1 VHRAR
6 YDKTRQWFI
15 KKSQAQ
21 WWGSLLPDPRAVSVK
36 NWERLFKSVVHVSSQ
51 SENGR
56 QVNAI
61 TPSTL
66 DQPQKGS
73 SSPGGSSAASVPPS
87 SGAAAAATSPTALSR
102 VELGEDVQSA
112 SVEGLRCRLG
122 MRCKGHGDHVTVVA
136 WSSDGR
142 HVVSGSKESKV
153 LVWAVPNTNLLELGT
168 RDSSGRGDNNHNG
181 NDGPSSSS
189 SGGNSLND
197 GRSPMGGDAADS
209 GAPTTLAAASRVGS
223 GDLTPAEVAKA
234 MTMGLKPAEEL
245 AMGREANW
253 TMACCFS
260 PSNRR
265 VAVAGLNQKISVGDW
280 RFQHGRNY
288 ALHPVGNGDEH
299 LGSVTSLCFMGA
311 SDSLL
316 ASGCSDS
323 YLRVWDL
330 GGSGKMV
337 TRLSAQEDEVLCLA
351 GHAWAPHLVMSG
363 GADCVVR
370 LHDVRLPNGPSTVC
384 TLRGAE
390 SDVEDVRAF
399 GASSTTANFLAAASR
414 DGHLRVH
421 DVRYPKAPAMT
432 SLVTEPR
439 GYTAVDFSPDGRW
452 LFAAVA
458 GGHAWQVMDAYTGR
472 VVLQVRGHGGVVS
485 CLRATNDGRVITG
498 GDDHQLCVWN
508 VDTPHFW

>member
-1 VHRAR
+1 
-6 YDKTRQWFI
+6 
-15 KKSQAQ
+15 
-21 WWGSLLPDPRAVSVK
+21 
-36 NWERLFKSVVHVSSQ
+36 
-51 SENGR
+51 
-56 QVNAI
+56 
-61 TPSTL
+61 
-66 DQPQKGS
+66 
-73 SSPGGSSAASVPPS
+73 
-87 SGAAAAATSPTALSR
+87 
-102 VELGEDVQSA
+102 
-112 SVEGLRCRLG
+112 
-122 MRCKGHGDHVTVVA
+122 
-136 WSSDGR
+136 
-142 HVVSGSKESKV
+142 
-153 LVWAVPNTNLLELGT
+153 
-168 RDSSGRGDNNHNG
+168 
-181 NDGPSSSS
+181 
-189 SGGNSLND
+189 
-197 GRSPMGGDAADS
+197 
-209 GAPTTLAAASRVGS
+209 LAAASRVGS